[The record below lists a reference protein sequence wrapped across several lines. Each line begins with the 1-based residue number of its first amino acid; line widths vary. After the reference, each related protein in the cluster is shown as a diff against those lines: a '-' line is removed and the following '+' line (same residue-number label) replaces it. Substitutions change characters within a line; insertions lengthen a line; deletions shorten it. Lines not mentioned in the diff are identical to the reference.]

1 MPRSTRN
8 AAFDSEFGHRLQVL
22 LEQYLKLSV
31 AQLTE
36 TLGYESSATIRRA
49 LSGKGALD
57 LAKLRTLAA
66 INTQE
71 GSRPNLDWLITGIG
85 SPLLDMSGV
94 GVETCAIPISDWSRW
109 LTKDRRK
116 AILALCQGPQPP
128 K

>member
-85 SPLLDMSGV
+85 RGAGPRQKTALQRRT
-94 GVETCAIPISDWSRW
+94 TCLVRSIAN
-109 LTKDRRK
+109 
-116 AILALCQGPQPP
+116 C
-128 K
+128 